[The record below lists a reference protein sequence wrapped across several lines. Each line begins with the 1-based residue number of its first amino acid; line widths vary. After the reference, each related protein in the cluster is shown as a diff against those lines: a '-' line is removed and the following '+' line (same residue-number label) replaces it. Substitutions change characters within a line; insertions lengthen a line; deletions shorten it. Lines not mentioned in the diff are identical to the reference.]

1 MAKIELV
8 ARPIDI
14 KVNIG
19 GKEKKIYPILERYK
33 IAPQHLFVMI
43 SKDNG
48 AQSIISGSPED
59 SIKISGMI
67 WDDIKVK
74 KQRYGSSD
82 EKEFNK
88 YFKSTKLYEGRDKE
102 VEVYVNKMWDK
113 ASEINRSGF
122 DYKLPTMGDEQN
134 SNTVARIIVEA
145 AGLKFELPKYLNG
158 KPVIA
163 PSYESEIKHTKI
175 DKLAIGN
182 KVKEFLYQKEVMRK
196 LVDKINKAYAKYN
209 AETVNE
215 IKDCVDKEL
224 NEPKKKV
231 GLAEQTKKGIEIADY
246 IIGSK
251 VWEDTSGN
259 VFDALEN
266 NAKAKGDTEYA
277 NLFGHLADQQKEVNG
292 LFDLMDSSIYKNAES
307 TEDKLRYIDE
317 NIQNVRDASNS
328 DERKLEKITL
338 GYKENIVVLDHAF
351 EKCAPD
357 SFYNEDL

>member
-1 MAKIELV
+1 
-8 ARPIDI
+8 
-14 KVNIG
+14 
-19 GKEKKIYPILERYK
+19 
-33 IAPQHLFVMI
+33 
-43 SKDNG
+43 
-48 AQSIISGSPED
+48 
-59 SIKISGMI
+59 
-67 WDDIKVK
+67 
-74 KQRYGSSD
+74 
-82 EKEFNK
+82 
-88 YFKSTKLYEGRDKE
+88 
-102 VEVYVNKMWDK
+102 MWDK

-134 SNTVARIIVEA
+134 SNTVARVIVEA

-175 DKLAIGN
+175 EELAIGD
-182 KVKEFLYQKEVMRK
+182 KIKEFLYQKEVMRK
-196 LVDKINKAYAKYN
+196 LVDKINKAYAKYD

-215 IKDCVDKEL
+215 IKDCIDEEVNKPEQ
-224 NEPKKKV
+224 KKSP
-231 GLAEQTKKGIEIADY
+231 AEQTKKGIEIADY

-251 VWEDTSGN
+251 VWDDKSGN

-277 NLFGHLADQQKEVNG
+277 NLFGHLADQQREVNE

-317 NIQNVRDASNS
+317 NIENARDASNS